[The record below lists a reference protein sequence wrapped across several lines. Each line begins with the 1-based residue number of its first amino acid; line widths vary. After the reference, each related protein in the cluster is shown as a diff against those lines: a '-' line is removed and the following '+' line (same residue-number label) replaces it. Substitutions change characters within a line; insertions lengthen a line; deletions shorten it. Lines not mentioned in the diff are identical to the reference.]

1 MLEEASSGAKTVFYV
16 TFMCMMLF
24 FFMVAALSEK
34 YKPSIGHET
43 SYTIILGIVLS
54 VILWFC
60 TRDGSTLA
68 ADFKFSP
75 SFFLDFI
82 LPPLIFN
89 FGYTK
94 NAKILLKS
102 RKHLCVWTLRYNR
115 LLCHLWCR
123 WSIDCLG

>member
-1 MLEEASSGAKTVFYV
+1 MEALPIFDHTNVHLEVAASKQTQTLLFFISFIG
-16 TFMCMMLF
+16 MMLF

-75 SFFLDFI
+75 SFIFDFM

-89 FGYTK
+89 SGYTMHK
-94 NAKILLKS
+94 KKFF
-102 RKHLCVWTLRYNR
+102 
-115 LLCHLWCR
+115 
-123 WSIDCLG
+123 

>member
-54 VILWFC
+54 VILWYS

-75 SFFLDFI
+75 SFFLDFM

-89 FGYTK
+89 SGYTMHK
-94 NAKILLKS
+94 KKFF
-102 RKHLCVWTLRYNR
+102 
-115 LLCHLWCR
+115 
-123 WSIDCLG
+123 